1 MAKGAQKSEGGG
13 RSRGLGEICSADAP
27 YRHPQH
33 DRIQSIKVASQLV
46 ACPFCRELFS
56 DTEAVVCP
64 HCDMVLRPLAEL
76 PPSAEAREAELLE
89 WERTPPHDRT
99 LPWTFFS
106 RGRGALLLISLLG
119 LASVFG
125 PWIELTKPASQTLT
139 GFELMRS
146 RGFWFGGAF
155 VAWLVMFPLVASRR
169 TISRMVGVRIVLCF
183 LAATPT
189 CQALLLYLNAPTS
202 KLIPVAYT
210 WGWGFLA
217 NAALGVLAL
226 PFAWRFGGRVDD
238 LPADLGKELAP
249 HAESET
255 SEGQTLH

>member
-1 MAKGAQKSEGGG
+1 MGG
-13 RSRGLGEICSADAP
+13 RFDALLLVLLMRAHLIDTSGATA
-27 YRHPQH
+27 YIR
-33 DRIQSIKVASQLV
+33 IKVPSQLV

-56 DTEAVVCP
+56 DTEATVCP

-76 PPSAEAREAELLE
+76 PPSAEAREVELLE
-89 WERTPPHDRT
+89 WEQTPPQDRT
-99 LPWTFFS
+99 LPWTYLR
-106 RGRGALLLISLLG
+106 RGRGALLLISLFG

-125 PWIELTKPASQTLT
+125 PWIELSKPAAYTLT

-155 VAWLVMFPLVASRR
+155 VSWLVMFPLVVSRR
-169 TISRMVGVRIVLCF
+169 TITQMAGVRIVLCF
-183 LAATPT
+183 LAATPL
-189 CQALLLYLNAPTS
+189 CQALLLYVNAPTS

-210 WGWGFLA
+210 WGWGFIA
-217 NAALGVLAL
+217 NGILGAVAL
-226 PFAWRFGGRVDD
+226 PFAFKFGGRVDD

-249 HAESET
+249 LAESET